1 MWKYPPPKVDP
12 LAAVRQQFLNEGK
25 NSPPPTAGY
34 PLPSGYQE
42 VTNIPLPAATV
53 QLPIDNSSR
62 HPAAARP
69 SNNINWDAPPPPPP
83 PLLPPPQ
90 PQSLLPPPQKQP
102 LLLPPP
108 PPPPPLPASPPA
120 VVHLSQHIKN
130 FNVPPPA
137 LQPCSAVVIDGR
149 SNSAPETADG
159 TSTAVLLPSARKGGT
174 LLPPAL
180 EAGDF
185 RPNSEG
191 RFKVKFRNVGMR
203 FRTEDA
209 VIRHFSS
216 FGRVQEVHLED
227 GMPVYEE
234 IVDEG
239 TINIGCQFGS

>member
-12 LAAVRQQFLNEGK
+12 LADVRQQFLHEGT
-25 NSPPPTAGY
+25 NF
-34 PLPSGYQE
+34 PLPTGYQG

-53 QLPIDNSSR
+53 QLPNDNSSR
-62 HPAAARP
+62 HPAATRP

-90 PQSLLPPPQKQP
+90 PQPLLPPPQQQP

-108 PPPPPLPASPPA
+108 PPPQPSAPPPPA
-120 VVHLSQHIKN
+120 VVQVSQDIKN
-130 FNVPPPA
+130 YNVPPPV
-137 LQPCSAVVIDGR
+137 LQSCSPAVIDGR
-149 SNSAPETADG
+149 SSSTPETAD
-159 TSTAVLLPSARKGGT
+159 TSTATLLPSARKGGT
-174 LLPPAL
+174 LHPPAL

-191 RFKVKFRNVGMR
+191 RFKVKFRNVGLR
-203 FRTEDA
+203 FRTEEA
-209 VIRHFSS
+209 VIRHFSG

-239 TINIGCQFGS
+239 TRN